1 MPIGARLRMGKKYH
15 CFLMCI
21 IILMQVSSIAQS
33 KIIHYTHDTTHSR
46 TNVLAPNCGMDIM
59 LYRLRKDPAYRARE
73 NKMNGEIADFA
84 AGVKDTAI
92 TTLPVVV
99 HIINDNADSISD
111 ATIITGIQLLNDAFS
126 KSGVYAASAGADTKI
141 RFCLAKKDPDGGITT
156 GITRTTS
163 YLSDHLN
170 KINEDAQ
177 MKNLIQWD
185 PLRYINIWLVTSI
198 EGEAY
203 ASFSCGNWI
212 RLTDGGYAVM
222 PPGGDALDGI
232 VIPYFGAV
240 LAHEMGHYLGLY
252 HTFQGGCTNNNCL
265 LDGDMVCDTPPDNSV
280 MPSVSCSNPENSCN
294 TDTLSN
300 YSNGFFHTDVPDQ
313 IANFMDYGNT
323 ACSNEFTQ
331 GQADRMKATIMTQRS
346 GLLQD
351 ECDAPCTDSIVAS
364 FTRDIAYSVT
374 GNTIN
379 FTNTSSGATNFQWL
393 VNDVVVSNTLNFSY
407 AFSVAGKIK
416 VTLKAF
422 SADGCFA
429 AYTDYIITS
438 CGVDARFYTNKDAIA
453 SKAGVY
459 TDSIIFTNDSYNAA
473 SYQWLI
479 SNDQGMAQQVVS
491 TATNL
496 TYVFPTPGN
505 YMIRLV
511 AANGACSDTT
521 DAYPIMV
528 QDPTAN
534 GVPFNV
540 KVLCHNANQVQVTF
554 CIEDFGFAP
563 LPAGTPVSFYDA
575 NPLSPGAHKLSPTF
589 YLPQPVPGMCASC
602 FTQILNVQYHG
613 LEQIYVAFNDSGK
626 TVPVVLPNTNL
637 IESNYADNFASSQ
650 TINTDISAS
659 VCHGQ
664 SYGGHSSSGTYTD
677 TLTSIISGCDS
688 IRILHLTVLPFI
700 KSTVTTS
707 ICDGQNYYGHTT
719 TGTYIDTITTAK
731 GCDSIRTLNLTLKNK
746 SYSTANITICE
757 GQSYFAGG
765 SLQTSSGIYVDTLTN
780 MAGCDSIV
788 TIGLTVNPS
797 PKPDLGEDRG
807 ICFGTSLILNP
818 GNFNNYL
825 WQDGSTGGTYIV
837 DTTGRYFVSVT
848 NSFHCS
854 TSDTIMILAIYP
866 LPARFLPDD
875 TSICRES
882 TLQINLPGY
891 NSYAWSTGS
900 SSSSIDIVDTG
911 VYSVTVIDNNGCKG
925 SDSIMISN
933 HTCVSVYIPNSFT
946 PDGNGLN
953 DIFRPIFP
961 SPVSDYHIE
970 IFNRWGQRVF
980 ESNNN
985 IQGWDGSY
993 QSKEQPLGVYVYVV
1007 TFKNVDDIP
1016 EKRSGTVTLLR

>member
-1 MPIGARLRMGKKYH
+1 MRKQYH
-15 CFLMCI
+15 CLLTCFI
-21 IILMQVSSIAQS
+21 VLMQVSSAAQS
-33 KIIHYTHDTTHSR
+33 KVIHYNTDTISSPTKVVSS
-46 TNVLAPNCGMDIM
+46 NLGMDIM
-59 LYRLRKDPAYRARE
+59 LYRLRKDPVFRARE
-73 NKMNGEIADFA
+73 NKMNIEISYYTAP
-84 AGVKDTAI
+84 VKDTSI
-92 TTLPVVV
+92 TVLPVVV
-99 HIINDNADSISD
+99 HIINDNPDSIPDSV
-111 ATIITGIQLLNDAFS
+111 IIAGIQLLNDAYS
-126 KSGVYAASAGADTKI
+126 KSGLYAASAGTDTKI

-156 GITRTTS
+156 GITRTVS
-163 YLSDHLN
+163 YLGDHLN
-170 KINEDAQ
+170 KINEDARL
-177 MKNLIQWD
+177 KNLIQWD

-198 EGEAY
+198 EGESY
-203 ASFSCGNWI
+203 ASFACGKWT
-212 RLTDGGYAVM
+212 RLSEAGYAVM

-280 MPSVSCSNPENSCN
+280 MPSSSCANPENSCN

-313 IANFMDYGNT
+313 IANFMDYGNI

-331 GQADRMKATIMTQRS
+331 GQTDRMKATIMTQRT

-364 FTRDIAYSVT
+364 FTRDIAYSIT

-393 VNDVVVSNTLNFSY
+393 VKDVEISNTLNFSY
-407 AFSVAGKIK
+407 TFSTVGKTK

-429 AYTDYIITS
+429 AYTDYIMTS
-438 CGVDARFYTNKDAIA
+438 CGVAARFYTDKDAIA
-453 SKAGVY
+453 SKAGIY
-459 TDSIIFTNDSYNAA
+459 TDSIIFTNDSYNAT

-505 YMIRLV
+505 YLVKLV
-511 AANGACSDTT
+511 AANAACSDTS
-521 DAYPIMV
+521 DAYPIIV

-540 KVLCHNANQVQVTF
+540 KVLCYKPDQVQVSF
-554 CIEDFGFAP
+554 CIEDYGFAP
-563 LPAGTPVSFYDA
+563 LPANTPVSFYDA
-575 NPLSPGAHKLSPTF
+575 NPFSPGAHKLSPTL
-589 YLPQPVPGMCASC
+589 YLPQAVQGGMCSAC
-602 FTQILNVQYHG
+602 FTQVLNVPYHG

-626 TVPVVLPNTNL
+626 TIPVLLPNTNL

-650 TINTDISAS
+650 TINTNISAS

-664 SYGGHSSSGTYTD
+664 SYDGHSSSGTYTD
-677 TLTSIISGCDS
+677 TLTSIINGCDS
-688 IRILHLTVLPFI
+688 IRTLQLTVMPSI
-700 KSTVTTS
+700 KSTVTAS
-707 ICDGQNYYGHTT
+707 ICYGQNYYGHTT
-719 TGTYIDTITTAK
+719 TGTFIDTITTVN

-746 SYSTANITICE
+746 NFSTTSITICE

-765 SLQTSSGIYVDTLTN
+765 HLQTSTGIYIDTLTN
-780 MAGCDSIV
+780 IAGCDSII
-788 TIGLTVNPS
+788 TTNLTVNPA

-818 GNFNNYL
+818 GNFNNYV
-825 WQDGSTGGTYIV
+825 WQDGSTGSTYIV
-837 DTTGRYFVSVT
+837 DTKGQYYVSVT
-848 NSFHCS
+848 NSFGCS
-854 TSDTIMILAIYP
+854 TSDTIMILAIYS
-866 LPARFLPDD
+866 LPAHFLPGD
-875 TSICRES
+875 TNICKGS
-882 TLQINLPGY
+882 TFQINLPGY
-891 NSYAWSTGS
+891 NSYSWSTGS
-900 SSSSIDIVDTG
+900 NSSSVDIAKTG
-911 VYSVTVIDNNGCKG
+911 VYSVMVIDNNGCKG
-925 SDSIMISN
+925 SDSIKISN

-970 IFNRWGQRVF
+970 IFSRWGQRVF
-980 ESNNN
+980 ESNNSM
-985 IQGWDGSY
+985 QGWDGTY
-993 QSKEQPLGVYVYVV
+993 QSKELPLGVYVYII
-1007 TFKNVDDIP
+1007 TFKNVDDLP